1 MRQIKPKLRHGPC
14 AKATKTQNSALPLV
28 AGLRITYVSL
38 WTCRKAGN
46 FITRLL
52 VVLQAKSSP
61 RGGDMHRTQKWIPLD
76 LVSPIGFVD
85 TSDYSVRKEKNE
97 NTLVTANPSLS
108 YSYKDNCAIY

>member
-85 TSDYSVRKEKNE
+85 TSDYSVRKEKNRE
-97 NTLVTANPSLS
+97 YVSHS
-108 YSYKDNCAIY
+108 KSFFII